1 MKESREIVRDQ
12 SLKSQ
17 EFGHYS
23 VSSRELLYSIV
34 PIVNIA
40 SYSYKFVKRVSLKS
54 SVFTTI

>member
-23 VSSRELLYSIV
+23 VSNGELLK
-34 PIVNIA
+34 PILRR
-40 SYSYKFVKRVSLKS
+40 RVTGSDLCYRKILA
-54 SVFTTI
+54 VMWQI